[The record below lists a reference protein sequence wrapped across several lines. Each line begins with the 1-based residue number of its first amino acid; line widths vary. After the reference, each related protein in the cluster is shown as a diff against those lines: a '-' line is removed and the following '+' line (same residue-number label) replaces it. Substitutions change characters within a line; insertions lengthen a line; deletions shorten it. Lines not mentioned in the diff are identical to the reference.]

1 MHNHAHAIIVIKNE
15 NDEYLQYYDERWD
28 SNLFLN
34 CKLFEGYTEQ
44 DIINVVVDKLNIPSD
59 NLVCNYLGDKVH
71 KKFSE
76 SAKIEKEYHHYFYR
90 IDIKDMPDVMKDKKF
105 IICSLTYCWYSLHE
119 LENDDRI
126 MQVNSD
132 IVGFVKTLDKRD

>member
-1 MHNHAHAIIVIKNE
+1 MHNHAHAIIIIKNE
-15 NDEYLQYYDERWD
+15 RNEYLQYYDERWN
-28 SNLFLN
+28 SYLFLN
-34 CKLFEGYTEQ
+34 CKLFDGYKEQ
-44 DIINVVVDKLNIPSD
+44 DIINVVWDKLNIPSD
-59 NLVCNYLGDKVH
+59 NLVCNYLGDRIH

-76 SAKIEKEYHHYFYR
+76 SAKLEKEYHHYFYR
-90 IDIKDMPDVMKDKKF
+90 IDIKNMPDAMKGDSF
-105 IICSLTYCWYSLHE
+105 VIDCLTYSWYSLDA